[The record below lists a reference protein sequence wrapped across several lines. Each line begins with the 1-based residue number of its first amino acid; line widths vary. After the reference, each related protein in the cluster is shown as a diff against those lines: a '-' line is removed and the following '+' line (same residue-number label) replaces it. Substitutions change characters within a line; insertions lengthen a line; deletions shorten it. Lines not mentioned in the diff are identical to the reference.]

1 MSLVVETEIHTYIE
15 SFTAPM
21 SLLNAF
27 ITAVALK
34 KKKQALPA
42 LTKLET
48 EFEAFETYI
57 SRDLGLSK
65 RK

>member
-1 MSLVVETEIHTYIE
+1 
-15 SFTAPM
+15 M
-21 SLLNAF
+21 SLLNAL

-48 EFEAFETYI
+48 EFEEFETYI
-57 SRDLGLSK
+57 SGDLGL
-65 RK
+65 RKKK

>member
-1 MSLVVETEIHTYIE
+1 
-15 SFTAPM
+15 M
-21 SLLNAF
+21 SLLNAL
-27 ITAVALK
+27 ITAVSLK

-48 EFEAFETYI
+48 EFEEFETYI
-57 SRDLGLSK
+57 SRDLGLRK